1 MRAARA
7 STDNGLQTVS
17 TLAVRATSTSGIDLD
32 RQGRHSR
39 RYVFGRDGNPPV
51 TGGGNLPVEPQIQS
65 LCSASVSFGHPST

>member
-1 MRAARA
+1 MENEGRQGV
-7 STDNGLQTVS
+7 DW
-17 TLAVRATSTSGIDLD
+17 
-32 RQGRHSR
+32 QGRHSR

>member
-7 STDNGLQTVS
+7 STDNGLRTVS

-39 RYVFGRDGNPPV
+39 RYVFGRGGNPPV
-51 TGGGNLPVEPQIQS
+51 TKGQSACRGGFEGLS
-65 LCSASVSFGHPST
+65 LVIGGL